1 MNELEITFCI
11 CSYIIFGILTDI
23 VTIAPF
29 IKEYNETK
37 TNKIPLS
44 LIIIILFIALFTYP
58 LFIIIILIKFT
69 INDLKKY
76 FNLD

>member
-1 MNELEITFCI
+1 MNALEITFCI
-11 CSYIIFGILTDI
+11 CSYIIFGIATDI
-23 VTIAPF
+23 AVVVPF

-44 LIIIILFIALFTYP
+44 LIIIILFVTVFAYP
-58 LFIIIILIKFT
+58 LLIIIVLIK
-69 INDLKKY
+69 IMIIYLKKY